1 MPPELALLLKVTIV
15 LAFGLIATRLA
26 ARARASVRHLLLA
39 ATLGAL
45 VALPAVA
52 VVVPNLVVAIELP
65 AMATPAAPADVTR
78 SSGTVAAAPT
88 LGERLSVAAT
98 SVDEARRSL
107 IPSIAEVSM
116 TTTLLLLWTSG
127 AVVLLAFL
135 VNALWKVR
143 VVRRGGIPWL
153 AGQTTVDA
161 LARERG
167 ISRPLSV
174 ILHEDLP
181 APVTCGWRRPAIMLP
196 ADAREWNESDLQR
209 AFVHELEHVRRHDW
223 PIQLAARA
231 VCAAYWF
238 HPLVWIAWRQ
248 LCLECERACD
258 DAVIDRDD
266 QADYA
271 QQLVTLAER
280 LAHSQADPVLS
291 MANRSDLS
299 VRVRAVLDRTQ
310 LRGRA
315 GASIVAA
322 TLAVASVAVLVI
334 APVQVTAMDAVAS
347 AGAAS
352 PAMPAAAAGLPAIA
366 SAAAGAPE
374 PQRRADV
381 PEPQRPTNTAS
392 TRLNVTSR
400 ALGRALVEAAT
411 EGDIGEVSALLNA
424 GVDVNAVV
432 RGDGTAL
439 LIAAREGDRELV
451 RLLLDR
457 GADADLG
464 VSGDGNPLIMAA
476 REGYLEIV
484 RMLMDSGADVNAA
497 VEGDG
502 NPLIMAAREGYL
514 NIVRTLLDSGADVN
528 AAVRGDG
535 NALIMAAREG
545 YLDIVKLLLDRGA
558 GIDEVVPGDE
568 NALIGASASGYLDVV
583 QLLVSR
589 GANVHA
595 RVWAEQGWPVQ
606 RGEWRTPLSMARRGG
621 HAAVVRYLQSV
632 GAVE

>member
-1 MPPELALLLKVTIV
+1 MTPELALLLKATVV
-15 LAFGLIATRLA
+15 LVFGLIGARLA

-39 ATLGAL
+39 STLGAL

-52 VVVPNLVVAIELP
+52 VVVPELVVAIQLP
-65 AMATPAAPADVTR
+65 AAAMSAAPADATR
-78 SSGTVAAAPT
+78 SSGYVAAAPT
-88 LGERLSVAAT
+88 LAERFSVAAA
-98 SVDEARRSL
+98 SVDDARRGL
-107 IPSIAEVSM
+107 VPSTAGISM
-116 TTTLLLLWTSG
+116 ATTLLVLWMAG
-127 AVVLLAFL
+127 AVVLLAVL
-135 VNALWKVR
+135 ANALRKVR
-143 VVRRGGIPWL
+143 AVRRGGIPWL

-161 LARERG
+161 LARERR
-167 ISRPLSV
+167 IRRPLSV
-174 ILHEDLP
+174 ILHEDVP

-196 ADAREWNESDLQR
+196 ADAREWSESDLQR

-231 VCAAYWF
+231 ICAAYWF

-258 DAVIDRDD
+258 DAVIDRED

-280 LAHSQADPVLS
+280 LAHSQAHPVLS

-315 GASIVAA
+315 GASIVTA
-322 TLAVASVAVLVI
+322 TLATATIAVLVI
-334 APVQVTAMDAVAS
+334 APVQVAATDAVAS
-347 AGAAS
+347 AEAA
-352 PAMPAAAAGLPAIA
+352 
-366 SAAAGAPE
+366 
-374 PQRRADV
+374 V
-381 PEPQRPTNTAS
+381 PEAQVRANTAS
-392 TRLNVTSR
+392 TRINATSR

-457 GADADLG
+457 GADVNLG

-484 RMLMDSGADVNAA
+484 RMLVASGADVNAG
-497 VEGDG
+497 VRGDG
-502 NPLIMAAREGYL
+502 NALIMAAREGYL
-514 NIVRTLLDSGADVN
+514 DIVRTLLDSGADVN

-545 YLDIVKLLLDRGA
+545 YVDIVTLLLDRGA
-558 GIDEVVPGDE
+558 GIEEVVPGDE
-568 NALIGASASGYLDVV
+568 NALISGSASGYLDVV
-583 QLLVSR
+583 RLLVSR
-589 GANVHA
+589 GADVNA
-595 RVWAEQGWPVQ
+595 RVWAEVGWPVQ

-621 HAAVVRYLQSV
+621 HSAVVRYLQSV
-632 GAVE
+632 GAVD